1 MPAMQFYAGRIPR
14 YTRKGMLLRVCYL
27 ILGVASSVLARYELN
42 SWVAIVAA
50 AATAITSW
58 GEFSDTQAKVE
69 RYSNATMHLKKL
81 LSWWRSLSEVQKAS
95 RDSIETLVRSSEEII
110 SNERTS
116 WMSISSTKQVAE
128 DKEGDEDVE
137 RGRQARVAPE
147 P

>member
-1 MPAMQFYAGRIPR
+1 
-14 YTRKGMLLRVCYL
+14 
-27 ILGVASSVLARYELN
+27 
-42 SWVAIVAA
+42 
-50 AATAITSW
+50 
-58 GEFSDTQAKVE
+58 
-69 RYSNATMHLKKL
+69 MHLKKL
-81 LSWWRSLSEVQKAS
+81 LSWWRSLSKVQKAS
-95 RDSIETLVRSSEEII
+95 RESIETLVRSSEEII